1 MFDCLVKEFKE
12 GDIIS
17 YLKNKYDV
25 SLWNK
30 EYDEWRLVVDNR
42 GKGNKKDT
50 KIILEE
56 HIDNNEIYVTIR
68 LKKHIEN
75 KYKIIFNYK
84 KIMRYKAIL
93 GLSTIKHTKKVYLF
107 IY

>member
-1 MFDCLVKEFKE
+1 MKPLV
-12 GDIIS
+12 
-17 YLKNKYDV
+17 NKFIQ
-25 SLWNK
+25 N
-30 EYDEWRLVVDNR
+30 
-42 GKGNKKDT
+42 T

-93 GLSTIKHTKKVYLF
+93 GLSTIKRTKKVYLF